1 MDIFPCA
8 VPLEM
13 KSLFCKEKR
22 VANSNTVS
30 ASGMELSV
38 LHKKRYGLSFYGWMV
53 IPAVVLLLA
62 ITVYPFFW
70 MIVMSVFKVA
80 VRPGAKNE
88 FVGFQNYI
96 GLFRDH
102 LWVQGWGIQAKYV
115 SICLVIEFLLGF
127 AIAIFLNNV
136 RRGANTLTT
145 IFLFPM
151 MVAPVAVGFLYLYI
165 FNASFGWY
173 YWFLRSVG
181 ILQKGSILGDLNWA
195 LAGIIIADIWEWTP
209 FMALVL
215 LAGLKKVPLDQI
227 EAAKCDGAGSV
238 RRFRDVLLPNM
249 VPVIV
254 IAVLIRFMDIM
265 RYIDKIFVMTTGGPA
280 GVTKTISFYLFD
292 VAFHFF
298 ELGRGAAMGFVLMLI
313 TIGLAIAFVNLLK
326 RKGVQ
331 R

>member
-1 MDIFPCA
+1 
-8 VPLEM
+8 
-13 KSLFCKEKR
+13 
-22 VANSNTVS
+22 VANSEVLET
-30 ASGMELSV
+30 SGRQLSV

-53 IPAVVLLLA
+53 IPAVILLLA

-88 FVGFQNYI
+88 FVGFRNYI
-96 GLFRDH
+96 QLFQDH
-102 LWVQGWGIQAKYV
+102 LWVKGWSIQAKYV
-115 SICLVIEFLLGF
+115 GISLTIEFLLGF
-127 AIAIFLNNV
+127 TIALLLNNI

-145 IFLFPM
+145 VFLFPM

-173 YWFLRSVG
+173 FWFLRTIG
-181 ILQKGSILGDLNWA
+181 ILKKGSILGDLQWA

-215 LAGLKKVPLDQI
+215 LAGLKKVPLDQM
-227 EAAKCDGAGSV
+227 EAAKVDGAGPV
-238 RRFRDVLLPNM
+238 RRFIDVTFPNM

-280 GVTKTISFYLFD
+280 GATKTVAFYLFD

-298 ELGRGAAMGFVLMLI
+298 ELGRGAAMGFVLMLL